1 MTQLSLALI
10 SDLHLPVPG
19 KPALGRLMS
28 KRGLSWL
35 SWVKKRRKLHRPEV
49 LSALMADVAA
59 AAPDHLLVCGD
70 LTNLALPEEFASA
83 RAWLKGQGGPDRVT
97 AIPGNHD
104 ALVPV
109 FWEEG
114 LGQWADWMS
123 PDPGGPNA
131 PQEPF
136 PFVRVRGPA
145 AIVGL
150 TTAVPTAPGLATG
163 RVGEAQLERLRTTL
177 LVLKARGLFR
187 VVALHHPITPGAVSK
202 RKQLTDQADLRAVLA
217 ETGAELVVHGHA
229 HEASLNT
236 VPGPDGA
243 IPVIGVGSASQIH
256 GAGHNQPAG
265 WRLFRISR
273 GEDAQGQPE
282 WRCAVET
289 RRLKADGGFES
300 LGTYALTGPA
310 DLSADR
316 LAASPCRSDS
326 AA

>member
-19 KPALGRLMS
+19 RPALARLLS

-35 SWVKKRRKLHRPEV
+35 SWLKKRSKLHQPEV
-49 LSALMADVAA
+49 LAALMADIAA
-59 AAPDHLLVCGD
+59 AGPDHLLICGD
-70 LTNLALPEEFASA
+70 LTNLALPEEFAQA
-83 RAWLKGQGGPDRVT
+83 RAWLKTAGGPDRVT
-97 AIPGNHD
+97 VTPGNHD

-109 FWEEG
+109 AWAEG

-123 PDPGGPNA
+123 PDPGPNT
-131 PQEPF
+131 PQDPF

-163 RVGEAQLERLRTTL
+163 RLGEAQLERLRATL
-177 LVLKARGLFR
+177 AALKAQGLFR

-202 RKQLTDQADLRAVLA
+202 RKQLTDQAALRAVLA

-273 GEDAQGQPE
+273 SEGQ

-289 RRLKADGGFES
+289 RRLTAAGGFES
-300 LGTYALTGPA
+300 LGTYVLTGP
-310 DLSADR
+310 SADPSADCP
-316 LAASPCRSDS
+316 AAFPYRSDS

>member
-19 KPALGRLMS
+19 RPALGELMS

-49 LSALMADVAA
+49 LAALMADIAA
-59 AAPDHLLVCGD
+59 AGPDHLLICGD
-70 LTNLALPEEFASA
+70 LTNLALPEEFAQA
-83 RAWLKGQGGPDRVT
+83 RAWLKAAGSAETVT
-97 AIPGNHD
+97 VTPGNHD

-109 FWEEG
+109 GWAEG

-123 PDPGGPNA
+123 PDPGANT

-136 PFVRVRGPA
+136 PFVRQRGPA

-163 RVGEAQLERLRTTL
+163 QLGEAQLERLRSTL
-177 LVLKARGLFR
+177 MALKARSLFR
-187 VVALHHPITPGAVSK
+187 IVALHHPITPGAVSR
-202 RKQLTDQADLRAVLA
+202 RKELTDQAALRAVLA

-229 HEASLNT
+229 HEASLNS

-265 WRLFRISR
+265 WRLFRISS
-273 GEDAQGQPE
+273 GEGQ
-282 WRCAVET
+282 WRCSVET
-289 RRLKADGGFES
+289 RRLMADGCFES
-300 LGTYALTGPA
+300 LGSYVLTGPSA
-310 DLSADR
+310 GPWADR
-316 LAASPCRSDS
+316 TAASPCRSDS